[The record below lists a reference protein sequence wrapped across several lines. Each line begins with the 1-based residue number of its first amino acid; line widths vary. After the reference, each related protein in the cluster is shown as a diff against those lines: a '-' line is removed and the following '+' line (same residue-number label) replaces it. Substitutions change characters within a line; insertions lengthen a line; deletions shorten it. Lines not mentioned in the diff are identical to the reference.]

1 MAEPNVKLKICSYKE
16 LARKL
21 EKAGYVKI
29 RTSKHPV
36 YYNEKSG
43 MTVPV
48 PKHSGD
54 APKGLVRKII
64 KEMGINVK
72 EFNRL

>member
-1 MAEPNVKLKICSYKE
+1 MAETDTKLKICSYKE

-21 EKAGYVKI
+21 EKAGYIRI

-36 YYNEKSG
+36 YYSEKHG

-48 PKHSGD
+48 PSHLGD
-54 APKGLVRKII
+54 VPKGLLRKII
-64 KEMGINVK
+64 KEMGISVK
-72 EFNRL
+72 EFNEL

>member
-1 MAEPNVKLKICSYKE
+1 MAEPDVKLKVSSYKE

-21 EKAGYVKI
+21 EKAGYIKI

-36 YYNEKSG
+36 YYSEKYG

-48 PKHSGD
+48 PSHPGD

-64 KEMGINVK
+64 KEMGISVK
-72 EFNRL
+72 DFNEL